1 MRFNPLKIIIITALL
16 ILPGGCAHTESAKF
30 YVLNSL
36 TGSNAVIKP
45 EAGHNKLTLGI
56 GPINL
61 PEYLDRPQIM
71 TRTGGNELEYTE
83 FHQWAEPLKDN
94 FARVL
99 GENLSV
105 LMDTNR
111 IHQFPWR
118 RSAEIDY
125 QLTVDVINF
134 DGNLEGNSVLTVRWT
149 LYGKDRDK
157 ALILQKSTFKQ
168 AATGKDYQAMVSA
181 LNKTLEQFSRDVE
194 NAIHS
199 LISPQSLVSPQ
210 T

>member
-1 MRFNPLKIIIITALL
+1 MRLRFNRLKTFGMVVLL
-16 ILPGGCAHTESAKF
+16 IWQWGCAHTESAKF

-36 TGSNAVIKP
+36 TASNAENKA
-45 EAGHNKLTLGI
+45 EANHNKITLGI

-118 RSAEIDY
+118 RSAEINY
-125 QLTVDVINF
+125 QLSVDVINF
-134 DGNLEGNSVLTVRWT
+134 DGNLEGESVLTVRWT

-157 ALILQKSTFKQ
+157 ALIIQKSTFKQ
-168 AATGKDYQAMVSA
+168 AATGKNYQDMVFA
-181 LNKTLEQFSRDVE
+181 LNKTLELFSRVVE

-199 LISPQSLVSPQ
+199 LTSPQ

>member
-1 MRFNPLKIIIITALL
+1 MIALL
-16 ILPGGCAHTESAKF
+16 IWQWGCAHTESAKF

-36 TGSNAVIKP
+36 TGSHSETKTEEIRPKAV
-45 EAGHNKLTLGI
+45 LGI

-105 LMDTNR
+105 LIETNQ

-125 QLTVDVINF
+125 QLKVDVINF
-134 DGNLEGNSVLTVRWT
+134 DGNLEGDSVLTVRWT
-149 LYGKDRDK
+149 LYGKDPDK
-157 ALILQKSTFKQ
+157 ALILKKSTFRQ
-168 AATGKDYQAMVSA
+168 TTSGKDFEAMVSA
-181 LNKTLEQFSRDVE
+181 LNQTLEQFSRVVE
-194 NAIHS
+194 KAIHS
-199 LISPQSLVSPQ
+199 LASPQ

>member
-1 MRFNPLKIIIITALL
+1 VIVLL
-16 ILPGGCAHTESAKF
+16 VGQWGCAHTESAKF

-36 TGSNAVIKP
+36 
-45 EAGHNKLTLGI
+45 AGNPSEVQTEENKLKVVLGI
-56 GPINL
+56 GPIKL

-71 TRTGGNELEYTE
+71 SRTGGNKLEYTE

-105 LMDTNR
+105 LIPTNQ
-111 IHQFPWR
+111 IHLYPWR
-118 RSAEIDY
+118 RSAGIDY
-125 QLTVDVINF
+125 QLEVDVISF
-134 DGNLEGNSVLTVRWT
+134 EGSLEGDSVLTVRWT

-157 ALILQKSTFKQ
+157 ALILEKSTFKQ
-168 AATGKDYQAMVSA
+168 TATGKDYEAMVSA
-181 LNKTLEQFSRDVE
+181 LNQTLEQFSRVVDK
-194 NAIHS
+194 AIHS
-199 LISPQSLVSPQ
+199 FIIPQ

>member
-1 MRFNPLKIIIITALL
+1 MQFKHNPLKIIGLVVLL
-16 ILPGGCAHTESAKF
+16 MWQWGCAHTESAKF

-36 TGSNAVIKP
+36 TETASEKITEKNHSKVV
-45 EAGHNKLTLGI
+45 LGI

-83 FHQWAEPLKDN
+83 FHLWAEPLKDN
-94 FARVL
+94 LARVL

-105 LMDTNR
+105 LIDTNQ

-118 RSAEIDY
+118 RSAKIDY
-125 QLTVDVINF
+125 QLKVDVITF
-134 DGNLEGNSVLTVRWT
+134 DGNLEGDSVLTVRWA
-149 LYGKDRDK
+149 LHGKDQDK
-157 ALILQKSTFKQ
+157 ALRVEKSTFKQ
-168 AATGKDYQAMVSA
+168 TTTGKDFEAMVSA
-181 LNKTLEQFSRDVE
+181 LNQTLEQFSRVVE
-194 NAIHS
+194 KAIA
-199 LISPQSLVSPQ
+199 SLVLPQ

>member
-1 MRFNPLKIIIITALL
+1 MHLRCNQLQIIIVTVLL
-16 ILPGGCAHTESAKF
+16 VWQWGCGHTESAKF

-36 TGSNAVIKP
+36 TGSSAEIKTV
-45 EAGHNKLTLGI
+45 ESHTKLVLGI

-71 TRTGGNELEYTE
+71 IRTGGNELEFTE

-105 LMDTNR
+105 LLDTNR

-125 QLTVDVINF
+125 QLKVDVINF
-134 DGNLEGNSVLTVRWT
+134 DGNLEGESVLTVRWT
-149 LYGKDRDK
+149 LYGKGPEK
-157 ALILQKSTFKQ
+157 VLFQKKSTFKQ
-168 AATGKDYQAMVSA
+168 AATGKDYGAMVSA
-181 LNKTLEQFSRDVE
+181 LNKTLEQFCGVVE
-194 NAIHS
+194 KTIHS
-199 LISPQSLVSPQ
+199 LITPRS
-210 T
+210 